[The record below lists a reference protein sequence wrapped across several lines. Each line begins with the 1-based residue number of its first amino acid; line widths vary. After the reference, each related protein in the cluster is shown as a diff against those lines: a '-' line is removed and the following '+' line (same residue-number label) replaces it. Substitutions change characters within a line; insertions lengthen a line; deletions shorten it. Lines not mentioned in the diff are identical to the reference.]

1 MEQQKPVNPID
12 QDLDRLD
19 SEIRRLK
26 VEYDI
31 FFNGGMAKPPLD
43 TKGRVEAMIKR
54 IFDIK
59 GMSFGQRFRY
69 NNLVARY
76 NVMRELWRRQQQK
89 REENGSRLPTVEAV
103 VAAKSINVAIRCSD
117 PKREPEKVNELY
129 DYLLAAKRECGERIS
144 GLKYDLFQNFIISR
158 AAQLKETLKTE
169 AVDFIV
175 AVENG
180 KVKFTARAVTNPT
193 QVPERKT
200 GKLNSGMLNRPAGRD

>member
-1 MEQQKPVNPID
+1 MEAQKQVNPID
-12 QDLDRLD
+12 QDLDRLET
-19 SEIRRLK
+19 EIRRLK

-31 FFNGGMAKPPLD
+31 FFNGGTTKPPMD

-54 IFDIK
+54 IFEIK

-89 REENGSRLPTVEAV
+89 REENGRLPTVEAV
-103 VAAKSINVAIRCSD
+103 AAAKSINVAVRCRD

-129 DYLLAAKRECGERIS
+129 DYLLAAKRECGERVN
-144 GLKYDLFQNFIISR
+144 GLKYDVFQNFIITR
-158 AAQLKETLKTE
+158 ASQIKQTLKTE

-180 KVKFTARAVTNPT
+180 KVKFTARAVTDIAK
-193 QVPERKT
+193 VPERKT
-200 GKLNSGMLNRPAGRD
+200 GNLNSGMLNKPANRN

>member
-1 MEQQKPVNPID
+1 MEAQKPVNPID
-12 QDLDRLD
+12 QDLDRLET
-19 SEIRRLK
+19 EIRRLK

-31 FFNGGMAKPPLD
+31 FFNGGAAKPPMD

-54 IFDIK
+54 IFEVK

-89 REENGSRLPTVEAV
+89 REENGRLPTVEAV
-103 VAAKSINVAIRCSD
+103 VAAKSINVAIRCHD

-129 DYLLAAKRECGERIS
+129 DYLLAAKRECGERVN
-144 GLKYDLFQNFIISR
+144 GLKYDIFQNFIINR
-158 AAQLKETLKTE
+158 AAQIKQTLKTE

-175 AVENG
+175 AVEHG
-180 KVKFTARAVTNPT
+180 KVKFTARAVADVSKN
-193 QVPERKT
+193 PERKN
-200 GKLNSGMLNRPAGRD
+200 GKLTTGPLNRPASRD